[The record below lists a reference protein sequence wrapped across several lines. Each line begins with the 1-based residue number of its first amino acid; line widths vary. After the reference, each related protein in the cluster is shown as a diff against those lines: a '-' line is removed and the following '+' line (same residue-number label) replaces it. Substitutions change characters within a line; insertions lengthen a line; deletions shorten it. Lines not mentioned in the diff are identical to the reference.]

1 MGAESMSGKIPWRK
15 EFGNDF
21 PCAKDCQDRHMAC
34 HTGCIKYMKAKEAN
48 DKKKAEIRAKKDAD
62 GAVSEY
68 VTLRNSKLTGKPVK
82 SR

>member
-1 MGAESMSGKIPWRK
+1 MADVEKMPWRR
-15 EFGNDF
+15 EFGNEF
-21 PCAKDCQDRHMAC
+21 PCRKDCSDRHMTC
-34 HTGCIKYMKAKEAN
+34 HTGCIKYMKAKEDY

-68 VTLRNSKLTGKPVK
+68 KTIQVSKATRKPIK